1 MEFYQ
6 RSVESVLSE
15 LGSSQE
21 GLSSKEAKRRLS
33 EYGENVLKKT
43 KRISALRLL
52 LRQFQSFIVMVL
64 VAAGAV
70 SYLVGERLDGLVIG
84 AIVLLNAILGFIQEF
99 KAERAIEALRKLS
112 APKARVIREGKNCEI
127 DAKEVVP
134 GDVLVIE
141 EGSFISADAR
151 LISIAS
157 LSIDESSLTGESVP
171 VSKVITPLA
180 GKTEIG
186 SRRDM
191 VFAGTVAARGRGQA
205 VVVSTG
211 LKTELGK
218 IAEKLQEI
226 QHETTPLQKQLK
238 YLGNYLTL
246 SIFVVCGIIFGISW
260 WRTSLV
266 LDSFINAVALAVAA
280 VPEGLPAVITIT
292 LALGTRRMLRRKAL
306 IRRLHA
312 VETLGATSVI
322 CADKTGTMTKNEMAV
337 LQLYVD
343 RMLVDVGK
351 GMFSHEGV
359 GLDPKKFSKLFEI
372 GVACNNASL
381 DGPADPTERALL
393 VVAEKAKVKVDVERL
408 KEIPFSSEKKFMAT
422 VDKTGIGEVTHVKGA
437 PEIVVEMC
445 DAALVHGKVV
455 PLTRKERENLLSAAS
470 AMAGNALRVL
480 GFGYAPK
487 GKKLIFVGF
496 MGMLDPPR
504 EGMVEAVA
512 LCKRAGIR
520 VVMITGDHLLTAQ
533 AVASQVGIVGKAMTG
548 DDLDRLP
555 EEKFKATCRDVAVY
569 ARVSPQHKLKIL
581 SCLQDR
587 GLVVAMTGDGV
598 NDALALKKANIG
610 VATGSGTDVAK
621 EASDMVLLDDNFVSV
636 VNAVYEGRGI
646 YNNLRKFVHYLLS
659 CNLGEVLTIFV
670 GLLLGWPIPLVALQ
684 ILWVNLL
691 TDGFPALALGVD
703 PVEKDVMTKPP
714 RSARERIVE
723 RKDSVVIAIQG
734 ALVMFV
740 TLGLYWLYLRRG
752 DVAFAQTVAFS
763 TLVLCQMGVAL
774 NYSLGENSLVSGRL
788 FKNKWL
794 WLAIAFSV
802 VLQMI
807 VVYGLNGMFGTRPLG
822 LGDWL
827 VIVGGV
833 IPILIVHELGKR
845 TYFKGVS

>member
-1 MEFYQ
+1 
-6 RSVESVLSE
+6 
-15 LGSSQE
+15 
-21 GLSSKEAKRRLS
+21 
-33 EYGENVLKKT
+33 
-43 KRISALRLL
+43 
-52 LRQFQSFIVMVL
+52 
-64 VAAGAV
+64 
-70 SYLVGERLDGLVIG
+70 
-84 AIVLLNAILGFIQEF
+84 
-99 KAERAIEALRKLS
+99 
-112 APKARVIREGKNCEI
+112 
-127 DAKEVVP
+127 
-134 GDVLVIE
+134 
-141 EGSFISADAR
+141 
-151 LISIAS
+151 
-157 LSIDESSLTGESVP
+157 
-171 VSKVITPLA
+171 
-180 GKTEIG
+180 
-186 SRRDM
+186 
-191 VFAGTVAARGRGQA
+191 
-205 VVVSTG
+205 
-211 LKTELGK
+211 
-218 IAEKLQEI
+218 
-226 QHETTPLQKQLK
+226 
-238 YLGNYLTL
+238 
-246 SIFVVCGIIFGISW
+246 
-260 WRTSLV
+260 
-266 LDSFINAVALAVAA
+266 
-280 VPEGLPAVITIT
+280 
-292 LALGTRRMLRRKAL
+292 
-306 IRRLHA
+306 
-312 VETLGATSVI
+312 
-322 CADKTGTMTKNEMAV
+322 
-337 LQLYVD
+337 
-343 RMLVDVGK
+343 
-351 GMFSHEGV
+351 
-359 GLDPKKFSKLFEI
+359 
-372 GVACNNASL
+372 
-381 DGPADPTERALL
+381 
-393 VVAEKAKVKVDVERL
+393 
-408 KEIPFSSEKKFMAT
+408 
-422 VDKTGIGEVTHVKGA
+422 
-437 PEIVVEMC
+437 
-445 DAALVHGKVV
+445 
-455 PLTRKERENLLSAAS
+455 
-470 AMAGNALRVL
+470 MAGNALRVL

-533 AVASQVGIVGKAMTG
+533 AVASQVGIVGK
-548 DDLDRLP
+548 
-555 EEKFKATCRDVAVY
+555 
-569 ARVSPQHKLKIL
+569 
-581 SCLQDR
+581 
-587 GLVVAMTGDGV
+587 AMTGDGV

-807 VVYGLNGMFGTRPLG
+807 VVYGLNGMFGTKPLG

>member
-1 MEFYQ
+1 M
-6 RSVESVLSE
+6 RWLSC
-15 LGSSQE
+15 SC
-21 GLSSKEAKRRLS
+21 
-33 EYGENVLKKT
+33 
-43 KRISALRLL
+43 
-52 LRQFQSFIVMVL
+52 M
-64 VAAGAV
+64 
-70 SYLVGERLDGLVIG
+70 
-84 AIVLLNAILGFIQEF
+84 
-99 KAERAIEALRKLS
+99 
-112 APKARVIREGKNCEI
+112 
-127 DAKEVVP
+127 
-134 GDVLVIE
+134 
-141 EGSFISADAR
+141 
-151 LISIAS
+151 
-157 LSIDESSLTGESVP
+157 LTGC
-171 VSKVITPLA
+171 LW
-180 GKTEIG
+180 
-186 SRRDM
+186 M
-191 VFAGTVAARGRGQA
+191 LGRECF
-205 VVVSTG
+205 
-211 LKTELGK
+211 L
-218 IAEKLQEI
+218 
-226 QHETTPLQKQLK
+226 
-238 YLGNYLTL
+238 
-246 SIFVVCGIIFGISW
+246 
-260 WRTSLV
+260 
-266 LDSFINAVALAVAA
+266 
-280 VPEGLPAVITIT
+280 
-292 LALGTRRMLRRKAL
+292 M
-306 IRRLHA
+306 
-312 VETLGATSVI
+312 
-322 CADKTGTMTKNEMAV
+322 
-337 LQLYVD
+337 
-343 RMLVDVGK
+343 
-351 GMFSHEGV
+351 
-359 GLDPKKFSKLFEI
+359 
-372 GVACNNASL
+372 
-381 DGPADPTERALL
+381 RALL

-445 DAALVHGKVV
+445 DAVLVRGKVV

-520 VVMITGDHLLTAQ
+520 VVMITGDH
-533 AVASQVGIVGKAMTG
+533 
-548 DDLDRLP
+548 
-555 EEKFKATCRDVAVY
+555 
-569 ARVSPQHKLKIL
+569 
-581 SCLQDR
+581 
-587 GLVVAMTGDGV
+587 V
-598 NDALALKKANIG
+598 NDALALEKANIG

-670 GLLLGWPIPLVALQ
+670 GLLLGRPIPLVALQ

-691 TDGFPALALGVD
+691 TDGFPALALCVD

-752 DVAFAQTVAFS
+752 DVVFAQTVAFS